1 MSICKEEKKEMSEF
15 NFGTPSE
22 DARRMQPGHDAP
34 VSNIMANCKAQHI
47 DIDPMTTSIVWST
60 SVATACVIVA
70 VHVGRL
76 FMAETSAPELM
87 VCMTAMAGVAWFL
100 KDVNDCNMPWGMA
113 KLMVCLIIA
122 NCIAPRLFVY
132 PDVVVRVEDDEMDD

>member
-1 MSICKEEKKEMSEF
+1 MSEF

-22 DARRMQPGHDAP
+22 DARRMQPGHDGP
-34 VSNIMANCKAQHI
+34 VSNIMANCQAL
-47 DIDPMTTSIVWST
+47 DIQADPMTTNVVWST

-76 FMAETSAPELM
+76 FMTENSPSELM

-100 KDVNDCNMPWGMA
+100 KDVYDCNVHWGMA

-122 NCIAPRLFVY
+122 NCIIPRLFVY
-132 PDVVVRVEDDEMDD
+132 PDVVARVTVDDDDEMDD